1 MAADQF
7 TQIAN
12 ALFRDARLSFKAKGL
27 YGLLSTHRN
36 GWRITVT
43 ALATHPSAI

>member
-12 ALFRDARLSFKAKGL
+12 GLFRDARLSFRAKGVFG
-27 YGLLSTHRN
+27 YIST
-36 GWRITVT
+36 
-43 ALATHPSAI
+43 